1 MKLSLLALS
10 LCAASAAFTL
20 PTFAAGS
27 TEPAR
32 IDTNLEQRVIEWR
45 RDIHQ
50 HPELSNREFRTAA
63 LVAEHLEALG
73 MEVHTGIAH
82 TGVVGILRG
91 AKPGPTVAL
100 RADMDALPVR
110 EQTGLPFAST
120 VTAEFNG
127 AEVPVMHAC
136 GHDMHVAMLMGAA
149 EYLAQNRDD
158 ISGSVMFIF
167 QPAEEGAPAGEE
179 GGAQLMIKEGIFER
193 FERPD
198 AIFGI
203 HVGSMSHTGHVG
215 YRSGPIM
222 ASSDRF
228 NVRVRGEQTHGS
240 RPWGGVDPIVAAAAI
255 VTNSQSIVSRKLD
268 LTKAPAVLSFGV
280 IQGGVRNNI
289 IPDEVYLEGTM
300 RNFDMDTRAQ
310 MFEKFTRV
318 AESTAAAHG
327 ATAEV
332 VINEGYRVTINSPDL
347 MERMLPT
354 TRAVVG
360 DAYLTEASLGTAS
373 EDFSFFALEVP
384 GKYVFLGATPYGQDP
399 ATAPGNHSPF
409 FNPDEAAMKVGTEL
423 FINWTLNFS
432 AE

>member
-1 MKLSLLALS
+1 
-10 LCAASAAFTL
+10 
-20 PTFAAGS
+20 
-27 TEPAR
+27 
-32 IDTNLEQRVIEWR
+32 
-45 RDIHQ
+45 
-50 HPELSNREFRTAA
+50 
-63 LVAEHLEALG
+63 

-91 AKPGPTVAL
+91 TTPGPTVAL
-100 RADMDALPVR
+100 RADMDALPVQ

-149 EYLAQNRDD
+149 EYFSAKPCRHQRLGHVHFPTCGKKARQRAKK
-158 ISGSVMFIF
+158 VV
-167 QPAEEGAPAGEE
+167 
-179 GGAQLMIKEGIFER
+179 AQLMIKEGIFER

-255 VTNSQSIVSRKLD
+255 VTNSQSIVSRQLD

-310 MFEKFTRV
+310 MFAKFTRV

-332 VINEGYRVTINSPDL
+332 VIKRRISG
-347 MERMLPT
+347 
-354 TRAVVG
+354 
-360 DAYLTEASLGTAS
+360 
-373 EDFSFFALEVP
+373 
-384 GKYVFLGATPYGQDP
+384 
-399 ATAPGNHSPF
+399 HH
-409 FNPDEAAMKVGTEL
+409 
-423 FINWTLNFS
+423 
-432 AE
+432 